1 MRNAILIAA
10 GAALWLLAACGALA
24 AGTRDPL
31 ELPLRQY
38 GAMLAAAL
46 LGGFVSWIG
55 RVRAGQAAI
64 TVFSF
69 VGEMCT
75 SAFAGLLCFW
85 TLEAW
90 GIDRLGCRSSFAAT
104 RRFGAASTTRRR
116 PRCCSWCAAC
126 WASACSACATPCP
139 CRC

>member
-1 MRNAILIAA
+1 MRFDSAKLIRRA
-10 GAALWLLAACGALA
+10 GAAACAALA
-24 AGTRDPL
+24 LCACMPAHAADTRDPL

-46 LGGFVSWIG
+46 LGGFVSWVG

-85 TLEAW
+85 TFEAW
-90 GIDRLGCRSSFAAT
+90 GIDRLYTIAAVGVAGHMGT
-104 RRFGAASTTRRR
+104 RAIVLAERRLQ
-116 PRCCSWCAAC
+116 AVLKIKEEGGNG
-126 WASACSACATPCP
+126 
-139 CRC
+139 

>member
-1 MRNAILIAA
+1 MRRSAIASLVLTLSAA
-10 GAALWLLAACGALA
+10 AHA

-55 RVRAGQAAI
+55 RVRAGQAAV
-64 TVFSF
+64 TAFSF

-85 TLEAW
+85 TFEAW
-90 GIDRLGCRSSFAAT
+90 GIDRLYTIAAVGVAGHMGT
-104 RRFGAASTTRRR
+104 RAIVLAERRLQAVLKIKEGQEGER
-116 PRCCSWCAAC
+116 G
-126 WASACSACATPCP
+126 
-139 CRC
+139 